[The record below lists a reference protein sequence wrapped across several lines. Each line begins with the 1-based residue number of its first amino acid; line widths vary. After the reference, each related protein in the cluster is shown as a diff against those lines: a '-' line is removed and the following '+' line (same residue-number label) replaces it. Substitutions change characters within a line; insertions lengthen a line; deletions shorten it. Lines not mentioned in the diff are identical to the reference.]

1 MNGATF
7 LVVATLSMMLITPL
21 TAIVYIK
28 SGGVKLT
35 AKDKY
40 GNYVFPDDL
49 FHYLHSWLPLIVL
62 AVVDIGLFA
71 RYGGGSTMTLTV
83 IVMVALYLLGTAWGL
98 VARYLAS
105 ELLVHGRNPWLTHL
119 IGAPVL
125 IVLAGA
131 LALSG
136 LTLTQPE
143 LSQMPGTEQFS
154 AKVSQLM
161 QGHR

>member
-71 RYGGGSTMTLTV
+71 RYGGG
-83 IVMVALYLLGTAWGL
+83 
-98 VARYLAS
+98 
-105 ELLVHGRNPWLTHL
+105 
-119 IGAPVL
+119 
-125 IVLAGA
+125 
-131 LALSG
+131 
-136 LTLTQPE
+136 
-143 LSQMPGTEQFS
+143 
-154 AKVSQLM
+154 
-161 QGHR
+161 